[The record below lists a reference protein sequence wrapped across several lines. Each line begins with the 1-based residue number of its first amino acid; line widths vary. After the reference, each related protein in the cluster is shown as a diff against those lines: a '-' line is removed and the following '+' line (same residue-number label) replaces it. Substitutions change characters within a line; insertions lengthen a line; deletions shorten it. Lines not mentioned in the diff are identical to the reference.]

1 MGFVIY
7 ILLLIFDYFL
17 IMLFTDTA
25 SQERFWSENFR
36 NVNESLFRGADI
48 IIVGYDITDR
58 HSLYR
63 CEDWIEL
70 YSKHSN
76 GVLVA
81 VGNKI
86 NLRNTKYETV
96 SKEEAIEF
104 FDKHGI
110 PLLL

>member
-1 MGFVIY
+1 MRVFFSDFSYATIGMDFKMKFIDVNGISTNSDTGFVIY

-63 CEDWIEL
+63 CED
-70 YSKHSN
+70 
-76 GVLVA
+76 
-81 VGNKI
+81 
-86 NLRNTKYETV
+86 
-96 SKEEAIEF
+96 
-104 FDKHGI
+104 
-110 PLLL
+110 